1 MVLSVKQTTAYALRI
16 SDWSSDVCSS
26 DLLSN
31 VVALLTDPPPR
42 RFVWRGQ
49 IYRVVA
55 ADGPERIHG
64 EWWRNSREM
73 WAVRDYFRVE
83 ADGGERVWLFRRGDD
98 VDAPTGDLTLHIHG
112 MFGFWRGLSTTQ
124 PGRASYRARIFRSV

>member
-31 VVALLTDPPPR
+31 VVALLPDHPPR

-55 ADGPERIHG
+55 GDGPERIHG

-83 ADGGERVWLFRRGDD
+83 ADGGERFWLFRRGDG
-98 VDAPTGDLTLHIHG
+98 VDAPKI
-112 MFGFWRGLSTTQ
+112 
-124 PGRASYRARIFRSV
+124 GRASRRERVCQIV